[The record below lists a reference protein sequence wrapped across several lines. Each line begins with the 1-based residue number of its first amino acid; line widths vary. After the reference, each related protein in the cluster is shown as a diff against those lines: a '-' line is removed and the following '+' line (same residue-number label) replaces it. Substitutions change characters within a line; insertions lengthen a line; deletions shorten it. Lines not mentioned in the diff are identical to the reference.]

1 MYGEADIVVKV
12 QSPTEDEIGHLR
24 EGQVLICFLNGPQ
37 EPELVEKLADAG
49 VTVFSNEA
57 VPRTSAAQAMDAL
70 SSMGSIAGYKCALI
84 AADTIGKYVPMLST
98 AAGTTKAAN
107 VMVFGVA
114 VAGLQAMA
122 IMNRLGGEVFAY
134 DIRPETKEQAESL
147 GATFIDSE
155 DEKEDEGEDP
165 YEEYQPTGW
174 RKLMTSLGFYSYAE
188 PPRDRYIVEGEEE
201 EEEDSEE
208 EDEGWSQEKLD
219 EDQKLIR
226 ERMQEMDIV
235 ITTALVPGRKAPQLV
250 DKDMVESMKPGSV
263 IVDLAAE
270 SGGNCELTEAGETVE
285 HEGVRI
291 VGPVN
296 LPSTMPIHASQLYSR
311 NMYNLIGHITE
322 DQAEDKDEK
331 DLHLNLDF
339 EDEIISRDLH
349 RARGRDP
356 PRADQGSASGGRMT
370 SQLLAELAIFVIS
383 AFLGFELISRVP
395 NLLHTPLMS
404 ATNAIHGI
412 VLVGAIIALASASDG
427 FTTTVGMIAVDL
439 RGDERGRRLL
449 GYEPDARH
457 VRPAEEAGQEE
468 RGIALA
474 GRDRSSP
481 TSWLPRCS
489 STASGA

>member
-1 MYGEADIVVKV
+1 
-12 QSPTEDEIGHLR
+12 
-24 EGQVLICFLNGPQ
+24 
-37 EPELVEKLADAG
+37 

-84 AADTIGKYVPMLST
+84 ASDTLGKYVPMLST

-134 DIRPETKEQAESL
+134 DIRPETKEQAQSL
-147 GATFIDSE
+147 GATFIDSD
-155 DEKEDEGEDP
+155 DEKEDEEVDGF
-165 YEEYQPTGW
+165 EEYEPTGW

-188 PPRDRYIVEGEEE
+188 PPRDQYIVE
-201 EEEDSEE
+201 DE
-208 EDEGWSQEKLD
+208 EDEEDDSAEEDEEWSQEKLD

-226 ERMQEMDIV
+226 ERMREMDIV

-250 DKDMVESMKPGSV
+250 DKDMVERMKPGSV

-322 DQAEDKDEK
+322 DEAEDKDEK
-331 DLHLNLDF
+331 DLRLNLDF
-339 EDEIISRDLH
+339 EDEIISETCIAH
-349 RARGRDP
+349 
-356 PRADQGSASGGRMT
+356 GGEIRHEPT
-370 SQLLAELAIFVIS
+370 WE
-383 AFLGFELISRVP
+383 
-395 NLLHTPLMS
+395 
-404 ATNAIHGI
+404 
-412 VLVGAIIALASASDG
+412 ALQ
-427 FTTTVGMIAVDL
+427 
-439 RGDERGRRLL
+439 
-449 GYEPDARH
+449 
-457 VRPAEEAGQEE
+457 EAG
-468 RGIALA
+468 
-474 GRDRSSP
+474 
-481 TSWLPRCS
+481 
-489 STASGA
+489 

>member
-1 MYGEADIVVKV
+1 MVTVGLRERRSGSDAIIWRVKVGIPREVAEGERRVGLVPETVGKLIKDGFEVVIETGAGRDYNLDANYEEAGARIVEGADGVYGEADIVVKV
-12 QSPTEDEIGHLR
+12 QSPTEDEIGLLR

-37 EPELVEKLADAG
+37 EPELVEKLAEAG

-84 AADTIGKYVPMLST
+84 AADTIGKYIPMLST

-134 DIRPETKEQAESL
+134 DIRPETKEQAQSL

-155 DEKEDEGEDP
+155 DEKEEEEEDP
-165 YEEYQPTGW
+165 FEEYQPTGW

-201 EEEDSEE
+201 EEANSEE
-208 EDEGWSQEKLD
+208 EDEGWSEEKLD

-226 ERMQEMDIV
+226 ERMEEMDVV

-250 DKDMVESMKPGSV
+250 DKDMVESMRPGSV

-311 NMYNLIGHITE
+311 NMYNLIAHITE
-322 DQAEDKDEK
+322 DRSEDKDEK
-331 DLHLNLDF
+331 DLHLDLDF
-339 EDEIISRDLH
+339 EDEITGETCIAH
-349 RARGRDP
+349 
-356 PRADQGSASGGRMT
+356 GGEIR
-370 SQLLAELAIFVIS
+370 
-383 AFLGFELISRVP
+383 
-395 NLLHTPLMS
+395 
-404 ATNAIHGI
+404 HGPTRE
-412 VLVGAIIALASASDG
+412 ALQ
-427 FTTTVGMIAVDL
+427 
-439 RGDERGRRLL
+439 
-449 GYEPDARH
+449 
-457 VRPAEEAGQEE
+457 EAG
-468 RGIALA
+468 
-474 GRDRSSP
+474 
-481 TSWLPRCS
+481 
-489 STASGA
+489 

>member
-1 MYGEADIVVKV
+1 MVTAGPRERGSGSDAIIWRVKVGIPREVAEGERRVGLVPETVGRLVKDGFAVLVESGAGRDYNLDANYEEAGARVVDDAAGVYGEADIVVKV
-12 QSPTEDEIGHLR
+12 QSPTEDEIGLLR

-37 EPELVEKLADAG
+37 EPELVEKLAEAG

-122 IMNRLGGEVFAY
+122 IMNRLGASVFAY
-134 DIRPETKEQAESL
+134 DIRPETKEQAQSL

-155 DEKEDEGEDP
+155 DEKEDEQEEDG

-188 PPRDRYIVEGEEE
+188 PPRDRYIAEGEEE
-201 EEEDSEE
+201 EQDGSEE
-208 EDEGWSQEKLD
+208 EDEGWSKEKLD
-219 EDQKLIR
+219 EDQKLLR
-226 ERMQEMDIV
+226 ERMGEMDIV

-250 DKDMVESMKPGSV
+250 DRDMVESMKPGSV

-322 DQAEDKDEK
+322 DRAEDKDDK

-339 EDEIISRDLH
+339 EDEIISE
-349 RARGRDP
+349 
-356 PRADQGSASGGRMT
+356 T
-370 SQLLAELAIFVIS
+370 C
-383 AFLGFELISRVP
+383 
-395 NLLHTPLMS
+395 
-404 ATNAIHGI
+404 
-412 VLVGAIIALASASDG
+412 IAHEG
-427 FTTTVGMIAVDL
+427 EI
-439 RGDERGRRLL
+439 
-449 GYEPDARH
+449 RH
-457 VRPAEEAGQEE
+457 EKTREALQEAG
-468 RGIALA
+468 
-474 GRDRSSP
+474 
-481 TSWLPRCS
+481 
-489 STASGA
+489 

>member
-1 MYGEADIVVKV
+1 MLLVTICRRKRRPCSDAIIWRVKVGIPQEVTEGERRVGLVPETVGRLIKDGFEVIVESGAGRDYNLDANYEEAGATVVDGADDVYGEADIVVKV
-12 QSPTEDEIGHLR
+12 QSPTEDEIGLLR

-37 EPELVEKLADAG
+37 NPELVEKLAEAG

-57 VPRTSAAQAMDAL
+57 VPRTSAAQSMDAL

-122 IMNRLGGEVFAY
+122 IMNRLGAEVFAY

-155 DEKEDEGEDP
+155 DEKEDEEEDS
-165 YEEYQPTGW
+165 YEEYEPTGW

-201 EEEDSEE
+201 EKDNSDE

-219 EDQKLIR
+219 EDQKLIG

-322 DQAEDKDEK
+322 DQSEDKVEK
-331 DLHLNLDF
+331 DLHLDLDF
-339 EDEIISRDLH
+339 EDEII
-349 RARGRDP
+349 GE
-356 PRADQGSASGGRMT
+356 T
-370 SQLLAELAIFVIS
+370 C
-383 AFLGFELISRVP
+383 
-395 NLLHTPLMS
+395 
-404 ATNAIHGI
+404 
-412 VLVGAIIALASASDG
+412 IAHDG
-427 FTTTVGMIAVDL
+427 EI
-439 RGDERGRRLL
+439 RH
-449 GYEPDARH
+449 EPTREALQ
-457 VRPAEEAGQEE
+457 EAG
-468 RGIALA
+468 
-474 GRDRSSP
+474 
-481 TSWLPRCS
+481 
-489 STASGA
+489 

>member
-1 MYGEADIVVKV
+1 VKVGIPQEITEGERRVGLVPETVGRLIKDGFEVIVESGAGRDYNLDANYEEAGATVVDGADDVYGEADIVVKV
-12 QSPTEDEIGHLR
+12 QSPTEDEIGLLR

-37 EPELVEKLADAG
+37 DPELVEKLAEAG

-57 VPRTSAAQAMDAL
+57 VPRTSAAQSMDAL

-122 IMNRLGGEVFAY
+122 IMNRLGAEVFAY

-155 DEKEDEGEDP
+155 DEKEDEEEDS
-165 YEEYQPTGW
+165 YEEYEPTGW

-201 EEEDSEE
+201 EEDNSDE

-219 EDQKLIR
+219 EDQKLIS

-322 DQAEDKDEK
+322 DRSENKDEK
-331 DLHLNLDF
+331 DLHLDLDF
-339 EDEIISRDLH
+339 EDEIIGETCIAHD
-349 RARGRDP
+349 
-356 PRADQGSASGGRMT
+356 GGIRHEPT
-370 SQLLAELAIFVIS
+370 RE
-383 AFLGFELISRVP
+383 
-395 NLLHTPLMS
+395 
-404 ATNAIHGI
+404 
-412 VLVGAIIALASASDG
+412 ALQ
-427 FTTTVGMIAVDL
+427 
-439 RGDERGRRLL
+439 
-449 GYEPDARH
+449 
-457 VRPAEEAGQEE
+457 EAG
-468 RGIALA
+468 
-474 GRDRSSP
+474 
-481 TSWLPRCS
+481 
-489 STASGA
+489 